1 MWYWTCNCNLDLAV
15 WIQLLNTIAGSHELY
30 TVYCI
35 CCLLTTPFLEQVC
48 GAICFLCCNAL
59 WDHETVTFPWK
70 ELLKISVAGQMTS
83 SPVIIICSC
92 LLRAVVFPG
101 PNSGAIDTVVKRR
114 MKTQI

>member
-1 MWYWTCNCNLDLAV
+1 MAQFASFAAMHCETMEQSL
-15 WIQLLNTIAGSHELY
+15 
-30 TVYCI
+30 
-35 CCLLTTPFLEQVC
+35 FL
-48 GAICFLCCNAL
+48 G
-59 WDHETVTFPWK
+59 K

-83 SPVIIICSC
+83 SPVIIVCSC